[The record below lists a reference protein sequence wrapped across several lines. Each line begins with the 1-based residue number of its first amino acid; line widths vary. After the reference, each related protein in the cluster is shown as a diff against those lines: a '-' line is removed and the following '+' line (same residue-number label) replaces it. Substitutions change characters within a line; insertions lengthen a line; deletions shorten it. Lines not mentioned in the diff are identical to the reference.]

1 MMVAPKKTPDK
12 ILPSPQIEA
21 LALRCQAHVKN
32 RLGLELDFQNETLS
46 LLDHFIV
53 DLAREEGEGTVPPP
67 GDPRRA
73 QLIHL
78 LAPTIGAYFGEV
90 ICRLYPCRWR
100 CASDNPRDWLLEFE
114 HVPLR
119 FNPVGAAAEA
129 LVEQYVEESWNSSIS
144 TAPEEMEALGERLAA
159 APPVP
164 ENEFFA
170 LTTRFEV
177 LQIAQEWLRAR
188 QLHSSGTS
196 PKYFTS
202 KDYDRI
208 FGKPLK
214 KTNS

>member
-1 MMVAPKKTPDK
+1 MVAKKKTPAFEMPTTHID
-12 ILPSPQIEA
+12 A
-21 LALRCQAHVKN
+21 LALRCQTHVHN
-32 RLGLELDFQNETLS
+32 RLGLDLDYQNETLG
-46 LLDHFIV
+46 LLDYFIV
-53 DLAREEGEGTVPPP
+53 EVVKEEGQGTPLPP

-73 QLIHL
+73 QLVHL
-78 LAPTIGAYFGEV
+78 LAPTIGAYFGQV
-90 ICRLYPCRWR
+90 ICGLYPSRWR
-100 CASDNPRDWLLEFE
+100 LLSENPRDWLLEFD

-129 LVEQYVEESWNSSIS
+129 LVEQYIEESWNSSIA

-177 LQIAQEWLRAR
+177 LQIAQEWLRTR
-188 QLHSSGTS
+188 QQSSKRDN
-196 PKYFTS
+196 PKFFSS

-208 FGKPLK
+208 FGKHK
-214 KTNS
+214 